1 MPKGPMTGKAAV
13 VAAFALSAAAV
24 AGWLLARPSAAAHG
38 KYTVAFVSA
47 VTGTADPRIQE
58 LARGGRLAAR
68 KLGDR
73 FILAGPRYSGPGDAV
88 ALAFQSM
95 IARHVDAIATD
106 GFEPLLTPILAQVRA
121 AGIKL
126 IASGDDI
133 AAKRSLWVSQSDIV
147 AYSQA
152 LADSLASQMNARGEY
167 AIARQPGQFPI
178 ANESE
183 RLIEA
188 YVAKVYPNM
197 HFEGFLD
204 GSDVNGIPRFGFVEK
219 YVTAHPHLK
228 GLIALVPRCTY
239 SVAEAIIH
247 AHEVGKVFSADN
259 GGGSF
264 GGPLP
269 GYVRSGAAQ
278 IVFPG
283 DFFKL
288 GYLTVWGAHYLLTG
302 HHFRPGAYQVGGR
315 VGLVWY
321 YAKHRELRLGDPLT
335 ITKTNVGIYANKF

>member
-1 MPKGPMTGKAAV
+1 MPKRGPILAV
-13 VAAFALSAAAV
+13 AVALSAAAL
-24 AGWLLARPSAAAHG
+24 ATSLLARPSAAAHRE
-38 KYTVAFVSA
+38 YTVAFVSA
-47 VTGTADPRIQE
+47 VSGTGDPRIQE
-58 LARGGRLAAR
+58 LARGARMAAK
-68 KLGDR
+68 KLGVR
-73 FILAGPRYSGPGDAV
+73 FVLAGPRYSGPGDAV
-88 ALAFQSM
+88 ALAFQSL

-106 GFEPLLTPILAQVRA
+106 GFEPLLTPILAKVRR

-133 AAKRSLWVSQSDIV
+133 AAKRTLWISQGDIV

-152 LADSLASQMNARGEY
+152 LADSLASQMHGRGEY

-178 ANESE
+178 ANESQ
-183 RLIEA
+183 RLIET

-197 HFEGFLD
+197 RFEGFLD
-204 GSDVNGIPRFGFVEK
+204 GSDVDGIPKFGSVEK

-247 AHEVGKVFSADN
+247 THSVGKVFSADN

-264 GGPLP
+264 GDPLP

-283 DFFKL
+283 DFFDL
-288 GYLTVWGAHYLLTG
+288 GYLTVWGTNYLLTG

-315 VGLVWY
+315 IGLAWY
-321 YAKHRELRLGDPLT
+321 YARHRELRLGEPLT